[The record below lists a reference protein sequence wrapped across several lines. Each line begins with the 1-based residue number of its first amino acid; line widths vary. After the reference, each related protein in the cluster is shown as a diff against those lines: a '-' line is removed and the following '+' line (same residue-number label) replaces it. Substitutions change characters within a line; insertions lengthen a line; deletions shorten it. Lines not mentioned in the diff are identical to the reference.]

1 MFNLF
6 FPKMILYLQQSRSN
20 WQYSKLGTRK
30 FFPFWL
36 IFFHQLA
43 LGERIFGMGT
53 SLFHYFLFGC
63 ISNALQQLMFQE
75 TCSLFFW
82 WLLIEQTKYQNM
94 DMVSEEIFP
103 QGANLHSFRSVVK
116 MGPSSGRSLLPNC
129 YFRKIFNAIFR
140 TIYRKKE

>member
-6 FPKMILYLQQSRSN
+6 FTKMILYLEESWAN